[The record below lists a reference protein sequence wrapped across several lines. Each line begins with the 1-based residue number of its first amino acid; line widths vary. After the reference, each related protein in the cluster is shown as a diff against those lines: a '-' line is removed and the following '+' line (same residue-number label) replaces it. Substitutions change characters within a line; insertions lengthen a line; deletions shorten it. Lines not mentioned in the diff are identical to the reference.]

1 MSAYEGWHFLAEKGK
16 LRDGSPAA
24 SVGGVETFDG
34 EPVLCKDGLHASA
47 RAIDALRYA
56 PGAYV
61 RRVRLEGT
69 IVGGLIVG
77 EGDKRCATRR
87 VIVAE
92 ADATRTLHLFACD
105 EAERAL
111 KASNVEDERCWNAIA
126 VKRLWLDGKATDEEL
141 SAARAAAGAAVRDA
155 ARGAFG
161 TATWG
166 QHATWA
172 AVRAAAM
179 AAAWDAAGAAAWAA
193 AWGPARDAANERLER
208 ALHAL
213 MEERDTK

>member
-1 MSAYEGWHFLAEKGK
+1 MSATYEGWHFLAEKGK

-34 EPVLCKDGLHASA
+34 EPVLCWEGLHASA
-47 RAIDALRYA
+47 RAIDALLYA

-69 IVGGLIVG
+69 IVVG
-77 EGDKRCATRR
+77 GDKRAATRR
-87 VIVAE
+87 VILAE

-111 KASNVEDERCWNAIA
+111 KAANIEDERSWKAIR
-126 VKRLWLDGKATDEEL
+126 VKRLWVDGKATDEEL
-141 SAARAAAGAAVRDA
+141 DA
-155 ARGAFG
+155 AREA
-161 TATWG
+161 AWG
-166 QHATWA
+166 ITGVVASLA
-172 AVRAAAM
+172 APEAASAVAWV
-179 AAAWDAAGAAAWAA
+179 AAWNTAWDAASVVAWHTASVVV
-193 AWGPARDAANERLER
+193 WDTTWDAANERLER

-213 MEERDTK
+213 MEERDMK